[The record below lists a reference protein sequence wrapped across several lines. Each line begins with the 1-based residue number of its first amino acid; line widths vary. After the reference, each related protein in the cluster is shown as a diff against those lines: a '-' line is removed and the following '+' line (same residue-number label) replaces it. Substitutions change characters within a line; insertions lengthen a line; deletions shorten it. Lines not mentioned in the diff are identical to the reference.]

1 MFVILSYDVGEK
13 RVSKAAKTAKKYLS
27 PVQRSL
33 FQGFLTER
41 QLSELKKELAQ
52 IIDNTHDTVVIYK
65 AANENNLTFDEIGI
79 AKIQNGFML

>member
-13 RVSKAAKTAKKYLS
+13 RVSKAAKIVKKYLS

-33 FQGFLTER
+33 FQGFLTEK
-41 QLSELKKELAQ
+41 QLSGLKKELASV
-52 IIDNTHDTVVIYK
+52 IDSTHDTVVIYK

-79 AKIQNGFML
+79 AKLQNSFIL